1 MSFIVNNTVL
11 SNFASIGRLDI
22 LKRIF
27 GILRIS
33 EEVWL
38 EVKNGLEAGY
48 FYQDETIKATQD
60 KDAWIKIVIME
71 NRERPDFMKFSQKL
85 GYGESSSIAIASHR
99 DWIFLT
105 DDKRARKLATKK
117 GISVVGSVGLLKS
130 AVDLEFLELL
140 EADKLLAKMIRS
152 GYFSPIESI
161 SDLYSIS

>member
-1 MSFIVNNTVL
+1 MSFIANNTVL

-27 GILRIS
+27 RILRIS

-48 FYQDETIKATQD
+48 FYQDETLKAIQD
-60 KDAWIKIVIME
+60 KDAWIKIVMME
-71 NRERPDFMKFSQKL
+71 DRERLDFMEFSQKL
-85 GYGESSSIAIASHR
+85 GHGESSSIAIARHR
-99 DWIFLT
+99 DWVFLT
-105 DDKRARKLATKK
+105 DDKRARKLAINK
-117 GISVVGSVGLLKS
+117 GVSVVGSVGLLKS

-140 EADKLLAKMIRS
+140 EADKLLVKMIRS

-161 SDLYSIS
+161 SDLYSL

>member
-1 MSFIVNNTVL
+1 MNFIANNTVL

-27 GILRIS
+27 GLLLIS

-38 EVKNGLEAGY
+38 EVTNGLEAGY
-48 FYQDETIKATQD
+48 FFHDETLKAIQD

-71 NRERPDFMKFSQKL
+71 DRERPDFMELSQKL
-85 GYGESSSIAIASHR
+85 GNGESSSIAIASHR
-99 DWIFLT
+99 DWVFLT

-117 GISVVGSVGLLKS
+117 GVPVVGSIGLLKT
-130 AVDLEFLELL
+130 AVDMKFLELID
-140 EADKLLAKMIRS
+140 ADKLLVKMIRS

-161 SDLYSIS
+161 SDLYSI

>member
-1 MSFIVNNTVL
+1 MSFIANNTVL

-27 GILRIS
+27 RILRIS

-38 EVKNGLEAGY
+38 EVKNGLDAGY
-48 FYQDETIKATQD
+48 SCHDETLKATQD
-60 KDAWIKIVIME
+60 KDAWIKIIMVDD
-71 NRERPDFMKFSQKL
+71 RERPDFMEFSQKL
-85 GYGESSSIAIASHR
+85 GYGESSSIAIARHR
-99 DWIFLT
+99 DWVFLT
-105 DDKRARKLATKK
+105 DDKRARRLATKK
-117 GISVVGSVGLLKS
+117 GVSVVGSIGVLKS

-161 SDLYSIS
+161 SDLYSI

>member
-1 MSFIVNNTVL
+1 MSFIANNTVL
-11 SNFASIGRLDI
+11 SNFACIGRLDI

-27 GILRIS
+27 GVLRIA

-48 FYQDETIKATQD
+48 IYQGETLKATQD
-60 KDAWIKIVIME
+60 KDAWIKIVMVDE
-71 NRERPDFMKFSQKL
+71 RERPDFVEFSQKL
-85 GYGESSSIAIASHR
+85 GDGESSSMAIACHR
-99 DWIFLT
+99 DWVFLT

-117 GISVVGSVGLLKS
+117 GVSVVGSIGLLKS

-152 GYFSPIESI
+152 GYFSPIESL
-161 SDLYSIS
+161 SDLYPI